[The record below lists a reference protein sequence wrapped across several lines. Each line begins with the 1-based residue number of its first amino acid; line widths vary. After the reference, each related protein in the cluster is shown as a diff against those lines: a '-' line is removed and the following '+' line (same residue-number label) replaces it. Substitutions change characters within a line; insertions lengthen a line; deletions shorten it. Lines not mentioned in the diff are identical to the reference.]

1 MWRPQRSVFIG
12 KSIYLGLGSSAFLEI
27 IGEATPRQ
35 LELGKY
41 FPILV
46 LLVLLNEWAG
56 EKNAKAKI

>member
-1 MWRPQRSVFIG
+1 MFIG
-12 KSIYLGLGSSAFLEI
+12 KSVYLGLGSSAFLEI

-35 LELGKY
+35 LELGNY